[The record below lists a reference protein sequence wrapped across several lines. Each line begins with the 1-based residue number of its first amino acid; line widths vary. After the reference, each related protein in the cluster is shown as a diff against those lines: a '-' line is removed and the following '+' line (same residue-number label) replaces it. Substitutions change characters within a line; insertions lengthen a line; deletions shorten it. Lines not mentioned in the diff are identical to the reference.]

1 MDAGRKMEI
10 TREHFP
16 AIIFDNF
23 RRGLSRQEC
32 IDELKYLY
40 GGEAPSYSTVENWFN
55 EFNRGRHSFKDEG
68 REGRP
73 KISSCATDH

>member
-1 MDAGRKMEI
+1 VN
-10 TREHFP
+10 
-16 AIIFDNF
+16 IFQQSFLTTFDVVYQ
-23 RRGLSRQEC
+23 RQEC